1 MQKDKS
7 TLALIA
13 AHIFVQLTVFWVHNA
28 QFWTAHCE
36 DKTQA
41 CNIHHL
47 QRRLSDGYAE
57 EFWSLQLRGMFA
69 ISLHT
74 AWNQQFGQQDAV
86 FSYKPLNHLQAVGK
100 RLNAIP
106 VITIAA
112 YFSRAV
118 FFCQL
123 CYCSQHQRLENV
135 CNADSNTAILGRRY
149 LHYTRLGLSEDAL
162 TSFHHSFY

>member
-118 FFCQL
+118 FFASC
-123 CYCSQHQRLENV
+123 
-135 CNADSNTAILGRRY
+135 ATAVSISDWRTYVTQTQIQPSLVGAIYIILD
-149 LHYTRLGLSEDAL
+149 LG
-162 TSFHHSFY
+162 FRKMP